1 MMEPDFAT
9 KQYQTLFAYHAAS
22 MRRLLDAAGQL
33 ADAAYRENPGYGH
46 GSIHNV
52 CVHLLTALRSWNES
66 LITGQQG
73 PRLRAED
80 YPDLAAVRAGLE
92 AEWATTNMYVAG
104 LSAADI
110 EAVAQMRRRNGEVSN
125 MPRWRVM
132 LHMVAHGLQHQS
144 ELAHL
149 LTLKGQSP
157 GDLDFILFDG

>member
-1 MMEPDFAT
+1 MDTDFT
-9 KQYQTLFAYHAAS
+9 KSQYQSLFAYHAAS

-33 ADAAYRENPGYGH
+33 TDAAYRENPGYGH
-46 GSIHNV
+46 GSIHDV
-52 CVHLLTALRSWNES
+52 FVHLLTALRSWNES
-66 LITGQQG
+66 LSTGQQG

-80 YPDLAAVRAGLE
+80 YSDLPALRAGFE
-92 AEWATTNMYVAG
+92 TEWAATSAYLAR

-149 LTLKGQSP
+149 LTLKGRSP